1 MRASVDFAASAATLH
16 GYGRFRLAKT
26 LRNSKL
32 ALTAETIVADYRLA
46 YSSRRASIIGRAE
59 VLRGNATFGIFG
71 DGKEVAQLAMAKTFR
86 PGDWRA
92 GYYRD
97 QTFMWATRMSNVRAF
112 FAQLYGNASLEAD
125 PASGG
130 RQMGNHFAT
139 RFLDDRGEFARS
151 IDMLN
156 SSADVSNIAGWM
168 PRLVGLAYAS
178 KLYRD
183 NPQLKPAQDGFSVNG
198 NEVAFGTIGDAATSE
213 GLFWEAINAT
223 GVLQIPLAMSVWDDG
238 YGISVPIT
246 AETTKASIS
255 DALRGFMP
263 DDRPGIDIY
272 VARGWDYAGLVET
285 YATGIAKVRRE
296 HKPAL
301 FHVTELTQPQGHST
315 SGSHERYKSKERLR
329 FENEFDCVARMR
341 DWIIETGVASESL
354 LEGWEAADKEA
365 VEAARD
371 LAWEAFQRPIR
382 EERDKVVA
390 ILKRVDMPEIAE
402 ITSALDDAGKVTRS
416 LVLSNATRALHQLR
430 GIESATRAELAEF
443 VAGYK
448 RENDERYNSHLYSS
462 SSESPLKVP
471 GVPAVFSDQSP
482 VVDGRMVLLRNFDA
496 NFARDPRLFVIGE
509 DVGRLGD
516 VNLVF
521 EGLQAKYGALRLT
534 DTGIRE
540 ATILGQAIGAAMRGL
555 RPICDIQYLDYLL
568 YALQTASDDLAT
580 MHWRTVGGQKAP
592 VVIRTKGHRLVGI
605 WHSGS
610 PMAVLLNALQ
620 GIYVAVPRNMTQ
632 AAGFYNTLFRGDNP
646 AVVIEVLNGYRLKE
660 RVPDNIGEFT
670 VPLGVPEVL
679 RQGTDVTVVTYG
691 ACCALA
697 LDAARNLE
705 GLGVS
710 CEVIDVQTLNPFD
723 INHTIVRSIE
733 KTHALVCIDEDM
745 PGGASAFMLQQILE
759 VQQGWWHLDAA
770 PRTLA
775 ASPNRPAYGP
785 DGDYFTKPNRETM
798 VITVYDLVRERQ
810 PWRFPALD

>member
-1 MRASVDFAASAATLH
+1 MARA
-16 GYGRFRLAKT
+16 
-26 LRNSKL
+26 LRNSKFS
-32 ALTAETIVADYRLA
+32 LTAEAIIADYRLA
-46 YSSRRASIIGRAE
+46 YSSRRASVIGRAE

-71 DGKEVAQLAMAKTFR
+71 DGKEVAQIAMAKTFR

-97 QTFMWATRMSNVRAF
+97 QTFMWATRMSNVREF
-112 FAQLYGNASLEAD
+112 FAQLYGNAHLEAE

-139 RFLDDRGEFARS
+139 RFLEDGGRYARS
-151 IDMLN
+151 IDTPN
-156 SSADVSNIAGWM
+156 SSADVSNVAGWM

-183 NPQLKPAQDGFSVNG
+183 NPQLKGSQEGFSVSG

-213 GLFWEAINAT
+213 GLFWESINAA
-223 GVLQIPLAMSVWDDG
+223 GVLQVPMAMSVWDDG

-263 DDRPGIDIY
+263 DDRPGMDIY
-272 VARGWDYAGLVET
+272 VVRGWDYASLIET
-285 YATGIAKVRRE
+285 YATAIDKVRRE

-301 FHVTELTQPQGHST
+301 IHVTEMTQPQGHST

-329 FENEFDCVARMR
+329 FENEYDCVARMR
-341 DWIIETGVASESL
+341 HWIIEFGVASESQ
-354 LEGWEAADKEA
+354 LEGWEAADKES

-371 LAWEAFQRPIR
+371 LAWDAFQAPIR
-382 EERDKVVA
+382 AERDRAVA
-390 ILKRVDMPEIAE
+390 LLRRVDMPEVAE
-402 ITSALDDAGKVTRS
+402 ITSSLEDASKVTRS
-416 LVLSNATRALHQLR
+416 LVMSSASRALHQLR
-430 GIESATRAELAEF
+430 GIDSPARAELAKF
-443 VAGYK
+443 VQEY
-448 RENDERYNSHLYSS
+448 RNENNERYNSFLYSRS
-462 SSESPLKVP
+462 PESPLNVP
-471 GVPAVFSDQSP
+471 VVAPVYSEKSP
-482 VVDGRMVLLRNFDA
+482 MVDGRQILVRNFDA
-496 NFARDPRLFVIGE
+496 NFARDPRIFVIGE

-521 EGLQAKYGALRLT
+521 EGLQAKYGELRLT

-555 RPICDIQYLDYLL
+555 RPICDIQYLDYFF
-568 YALQTASDDLAT
+568 YALETAADDLAT
-580 MHWRTVGGQKAP
+580 LHWRTVGGQKAP

-610 PMAVLLNALQ
+610 PMSVLMNALQ
-620 GIYVAVPRNMTQ
+620 GIYIAVPRNMTQ
-632 AAGFYNTLFRGDNP
+632 AAGFYNTLFQGDNP
-646 AVVIEVLNGYRLKE
+646 GIVIEVLNGYRLKE
-660 RVPDNIGEFT
+660 RVPDNVGSFT

-679 RQGTDVTVVTYG
+679 RSGTDATVVTYG
-691 ACCALA
+691 ACCAIA
-697 LDAARNLE
+697 LDAAATLE

-723 INHTIVRSIE
+723 INQTLVSSLA
-733 KTHALVCIDEDM
+733 KTRALICLDEDV

-759 VQQGWWHLDAA
+759 VQQGWWHLDEA

-785 DGDYFTKPNRETM
+785 DGDYFTKPNRETI
-798 VITVYDLVRERQ
+798 VEAVYSVVRERQ
-810 PWRFPALD
+810 PWRFPPLDS

>member
-1 MRASVDFAASAATLH
+1 MARA
-16 GYGRFRLAKT
+16 
-26 LRNSKL
+26 LRNSKFS
-32 ALTAETIVADYRLA
+32 LTAEAIIADYRLA
-46 YSSRRASIIGRAE
+46 YSSRRASVIGRAE

-71 DGKEVAQLAMAKTFR
+71 DGKEVAQIAMAKTFR

-97 QTFMWATRMSNVRAF
+97 QTFMWATRMSNVREF
-112 FAQLYGNASLEAD
+112 FAQLYGNAHLEAE

-139 RFLDDRGEFARS
+139 RFLEDGGGYARS
-151 IDMLN
+151 IDTPN
-156 SSADVSNIAGWM
+156 SSADVSNVAGWM

-183 NPQLKPAQDGFSVNG
+183 NPQLKGSQEGFSVSG

-213 GLFWEAINAT
+213 GLFWESINAA
-223 GVLQIPLAMSVWDDG
+223 GVLQVPMAMSVWDDG

-263 DDRPGIDIY
+263 DDRPGVDIY
-272 VARGWDYAGLVET
+272 VVRGWDYASLIET
-285 YATGIAKVRRE
+285 YATAIDKVRRE

-301 FHVTELTQPQGHST
+301 IHVTEMTQPQGHST

-329 FENEFDCVARMR
+329 FENEYDCVARMR
-341 DWIIETGVASESL
+341 DWIIEFGVASESQ
-354 LEGWEAADKEA
+354 LEGWEAADKES

-371 LAWEAFQRPIR
+371 LAWDAFQAPIR
-382 EERDKVVA
+382 AERDRAVA
-390 ILKRVDMPEIAE
+390 LLRRVDMPEVAE
-402 ITSALDDAGKVTRS
+402 ITSSLEDASKVTRS
-416 LVLSNATRALHQLR
+416 LVMSSASRALHQLR
-430 GIESATRAELAEF
+430 GIDSPARAELAKF
-443 VAGYK
+443 VQEY
-448 RENDERYNSHLYSS
+448 RNENNERYNSFLYSRS
-462 SSESPLKVP
+462 PESPLNVP
-471 GVPAVFSDQSP
+471 VVAPVYSEKSP
-482 VVDGRMVLLRNFDA
+482 MVDGRQILVRNFDA
-496 NFARDPRLFVIGE
+496 NFARDPRIFVIGE

-521 EGLQAKYGALRLT
+521 EGLQAKYGELRLT

-555 RPICDIQYLDYLL
+555 RPICDIQYLDYFF
-568 YALQTASDDLAT
+568 YALETAADDLAT
-580 MHWRTVGGQKAP
+580 LHWRTVGGQKAP

-610 PMAVLLNALQ
+610 PMSVLMNALQ
-620 GIYVAVPRNMTQ
+620 GIYIAVPRNMTQ
-632 AAGFYNTLFRGDNP
+632 AAGFYNTLFQGDNP
-646 AVVIEVLNGYRLKE
+646 GVVIEVLNGYRLKE
-660 RVPDNIGEFT
+660 RVPDNVGSFT

-679 RQGTDVTVVTYG
+679 REGTDATVVTYG
-691 ACCALA
+691 ACCGIA
-697 LDAARNLE
+697 LDAAQALE

-723 INHTIVRSIE
+723 INQTLVSSVA
-733 KTHALVCIDEDM
+733 KTRALICLDEDV

-785 DGDYFTKPNRETM
+785 DGDYFTKPNRETI
-798 VITVYDLVRERQ
+798 VEAVYSVVRERQ
-810 PWRFPALD
+810 PWRFPPLDS